1 MSNSSSSMSIDFGGT
16 FTFTMSPHYK
26 IINLLNSKENNS
38 NKGFNMT
45 DLAIVGVRQT
55 LRSMVDCKLHGHPLP
70 ITWMQ
75 ITLQITWTSIANY
88 LDIHC
93 KLQITWTSIAN
104 YLDNYMDIHANCNY
118 LDIHC
123 KLHGHPL
130 PITWTSMPITWTSI
144 IVSS

>member
-55 LRSMVDCKLHGHPLP
+55 LRSMVDCKLHGHPL
-70 ITWMQ
+70 
-75 ITLQITWTSIANY
+75 QITWTSIANY
-88 LDIHC
+88 MDIHC
-93 KLQITWTSIAN
+93 Q
-104 YLDNYMDIHANCNY
+104 
-118 LDIHC
+118 
-123 KLHGHPL
+123 LHGHPCQL
-130 PITWTSMPITWTSI
+130 HGHP
-144 IVSS
+144 